1 MYSKLI
7 KYVYILGLLQKSQL
21 VYEFDDQIRIENINA
36 NKMTVLSQEINR
48 IRLDRLLSVSSSNT
62 VSGSK
67 TFKDLNITEI
77 KSETLN
83 NIPLSLMDPSAANDP
98 LELAEGFEFQ
108 GDINL
113 NHLIVKSIN
122 GFNVSAILQNV
133 FLQNQQNTIQGN
145 YVVKNVTAVK
155 SLAINAI
162 MDTPVDSLMTAST
175 DQIMMT
181 NFSISKFHVTTL
193 ISNLTNNEKLK
204 HNVALKNEVNVIEG
218 KIHVNYF

>member
-67 TFKDLNITEI
+67 TFKDLNITDI

-145 YVVKNVTAVK
+145 YVVRNVTAVK

>member
-1 MYSKLI
+1 M
-7 KYVYILGLLQKSQL
+7 QKSQL

-48 IRLDRLLSVSSSNT
+48 IRLDRLHSVSSSNT

-67 TFKDLNITEI
+67 TFKDLNITDI

-83 NIPLSLMDPSAANDP
+83 NIPLSLMDPSAANDL

-145 YVVKNVTAVK
+145 YVVRNVTAVK
-155 SLAINAI
+155 SLTINAI

>member
-7 KYVYILGLLQKSQL
+7 KYVCILGLLQKSQL

-67 TFKDLNITEI
+67 TFKDLNITDI

-145 YVVKNVTAVK
+145 YVVRNVTAVK